1 MYVCVHV
8 YVYICLHLYVLYVYA
23 LDRELVCSCRYVCMH
38 MCLCICMYVVWYVC
52 VCVCTER
59 DGREATA
66 LLLRARA
73 IADVLCRP
81 DGKADDSPDG
91 VADEDKAASSWA
103 AGCSALRRGPSS
115 CDSRVSCGCLLSPAC
130 SACCR
135 GMSEYFCCC
144 CCCCCCD
151 CCCCC
156 CC

>member
-1 MYVCVHV
+1 MNAKCSTVATMQHRRAQIHRSFCILSWGAVCV
-8 YVYICLHLYVLYVYA
+8 C
-23 LDRELVCSCRYVCMH
+23 
-38 MCLCICMYVVWYVC
+38 VC

-156 CC
+156 CCCCCC

>member
-1 MYVCVHV
+1 MPNAVQLRQCSTGEHRSTALSASYHGGPCVCVCV
-8 YVYICLHLYVLYVYA
+8 
-23 LDRELVCSCRYVCMH
+23 R
-38 MCLCICMYVVWYVC
+38 

-156 CC
+156 CCCCCC